1 MCITRNNSFEYIE
14 EMDASNTC
22 SLVNTQ
28 TFMET
33 IEGASVVDY
42 RLIVTS
48 ATALI
53 EFSMNSNY
61 TTLKT
66 AIPAGTPTN
75 DFTRFITTASNF
87 STGKPVLLGGAQSI
101 VKGYL
106 GYPILNS
113 QYSNDYYTRS
123 TFRNLSNVVLSL
135 ITSSNLCSSSNI
147 YNATEYTGA
156 NIADVSLTTLYRIK
170 ATSNLNPQDA
180 TTIQNQ
186 IDLFQNKNMMFY
198 SFFTCEYCYYR
209 SMYTTLLGQYFIEYQ
224 TIAPTA
230 RAFFIEYLKDG
241 TGAPVTQAQTIAR
254 QTARLDAIL
263 ITLARVN
270 SRLTDM
276 RQLLIAIQDYYSASV
291 QELQATLNQAGG
303 LGSDTDAQ
311 QKVTSLKTQSSLVLN
326 EKDESAFRQ
335 GIMEYTSEKNR
346 YSNILLGIYAFLNI
360 AVIAVIF
367 NIKE

>member
-28 TFMET
+28 TFRT
-33 IEGASVVDY
+33 STTGPFDY
-42 RLIVTS
+42 ALIVTS
-48 ATALI
+48 TTGLI
-53 EFSMNSNY
+53 EFSMSSNY

-66 AIPAGTPTN
+66 AIPTGTPTN

-87 STGKPVLLGGAQSI
+87 STQKPVLLGGAQSI
-101 VKGYL
+101 VTGYL
-106 GYPILNS
+106 GYPKGA
-113 QYSNDYYTRS
+113 YSNDFYTKD
-123 TFRNLSNVVLSL
+123 TFRTLSNVVQNL

-147 YNATEYTGA
+147 YNATVYTGA

-198 SFFTCEYCYYR
+198 SFFTCEYCYYTT
-209 SMYTTLLGQYFIEYQ
+209 MYNTLLGQYFIEYQ
-224 TIAPTA
+224 TNAPA
-230 RAFFIEYLKDG
+230 SRATNIGRLKDT
-241 TGAPVTQAQTIAR
+241 TGAFVSQATTNAG
-254 QTARLDAIL
+254 QTARLDAIVF
-263 ITLARVN
+263 TLARVN
-270 SRLTDM
+270 SRLIDM
-276 RQLLIAIQDYYSASV
+276 RQLLIAIQDYYSSSV
-291 QELQATLNQAGG
+291 QVLQATLNEAGG

-311 QKVTSLKTQSSLVLN
+311 QKVTSLKTQSTMVLN